1 MLNTPVISAKE
12 LRDNIAEILEK
23 VAIGKQSFIVAK
35 FGKVKAMI
43 SPVVSS
49 IVEENRKEKEI
60 ILKETFGIW
69 KKRKDIKN
77 TAKWVSDKRKKE
89 SSRYAKVFD

>member
-1 MLNTPVISAKE
+1 MQNAQVISAKE

-23 VAIGKQSFIVAK
+23 VAIGQQSFIVAK

-43 SPVVSS
+43 SPAVPSLVA
-49 IVEENRKEKEI
+49 ENRKKKEVV
-60 ILKETFGIW
+60 LKKTFGIW
-69 KKRKDIKN
+69 KKRKDIKDS
-77 TAKWVSDKRKKE
+77 AKWVSDLRTRE